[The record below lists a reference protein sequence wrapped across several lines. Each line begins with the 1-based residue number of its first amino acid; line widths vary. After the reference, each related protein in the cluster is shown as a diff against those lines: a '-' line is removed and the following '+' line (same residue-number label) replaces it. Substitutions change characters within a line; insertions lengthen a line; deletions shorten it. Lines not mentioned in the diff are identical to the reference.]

1 MFGFVHSDI
10 HEWVGPKLLRVFMS
24 ADMCIEYLLVDIW
37 LASFGKSVLFRLPE
51 VGVATL
57 AKNFRPAEG

>member
-1 MFGFVHSDI
+1 
-10 HEWVGPKLLRVFMS
+10 MS
-24 ADMCIEYLLVDIW
+24 ADRCIEYLLVDIW

-51 VGVATL
+51 VAVAAL